1 MRTIMLA
8 AVVAVLAP
16 AIISAGAI
24 ASLVTVNTS
33 AISGTSGFLDF
44 DFAPGNNSQSA
55 FVTIDNFS
63 PGAAL
68 AGVPQVSGGVTGNLP
83 GTLTIDNSTQFNDY
97 FQAFNY
103 GISIQFLLTLDGPA
117 LTSPDGVSTSGS
129 TFAFGMFD
137 STGSNPLLTT
147 DSNGNTFTV
156 DVNLDGSTT
165 ITTFPSDGNGGPPA
179 ATVVAETPEPSYFL
193 LVALLLAG
201 MWWDVCNHSD
211 RNFSRP
217 PTE

>member
-8 AVVAVLAP
+8 AAVAVLAP
-16 AIISAGAI
+16 AGAI
-24 ASLVTVNTS
+24 TNRVTVNTS
-33 AISGTSGFLDF
+33 AINGTSGFLDF
-44 DFAPGNNSQSA
+44 DFAPGNDSQSA
-55 FVTIDNFS
+55 FVTIANFS
-63 PGAAL
+63 PGDSL
-68 AGVPQVSGGVTGNLP
+68 TGVPQVNGSVTGTLL

-103 GISIQFLLTLDGPA
+103 GTSIQFLLTFDGTA
-117 LTSPDGVSTSGS
+117 LTAPDGVSTSGS

-147 DSNGNTFTV
+147 DPNGNTFTV
-156 DVNLDGSTT
+156 NVNLDGSTT

-201 MWWDVCNHSD
+201 MWWDVCSHSD
-211 RNFSRP
+211 RNLSRP